1 MNTKSIVSI
10 VKCEDYTPERVRCA
24 VDEALALAEL
34 TGLFKSGEKVLLK
47 PNLLSPRSPDEAVT
61 THPAIIQAIGE
72 IAIQAKCEVS
82 IGDSPPFNG
91 ENAVKYAKLCEQ
103 TGVSAV
109 AKTLKIDLVRFE
121 ESVITANSE
130 NGRFYRSFEIAQ
142 AVIDSDVI
150 VNIPKMKTHGLTAF
164 SGAVKNVFGCV
175 PGIRKGIFHAQAAE
189 NRVTFAQMLVDLF
202 GMIKPAVNVMDGVIA
217 MEGEGPNA
225 GKPRQVG
232 VILASSDAV
241 ALDAVACALIGLNPM
256 SVDTT
261 RLAHEQG
268 LGCGDIQQ
276 IEIRGESIESVR
288 VSDFVLSSG
297 GNDWARIPYP
307 IKRMIRNQLTA
318 SPYISPNTCIG
329 CGDCARV
336 CPVKAITPGKP
347 PKIDLDKCIRCYCCH
362 EVCNPLAISLKRGWL
377 GELLLRSHRKK

>member
-1 MNTKSIVSI
+1 MN
-10 VKCEDYTPERVRCA
+10 
-24 VDEALALAEL
+24 EALDLAEL
-34 TGLFKSGEKVLLK
+34 TDNFKSGEKVLLK
-47 PNLLSPRSPDEAVT
+47 PNLLSARKPDEAVT
-61 THPAIIQAIGE
+61 THPTVIQAVGE
-72 IAIQAKCEVS
+72 IANRAKCRMS

-91 ENAVKYAKLCEQ
+91 ENPIKYAKLCEQ
-103 TGVSAV
+103 TGASAV
-109 AKTLKIDLVRFE
+109 TKTLNADLVRFE
-121 ESVITANSE
+121 ESVVTASSA

-142 AVIDSDVI
+142 AAIDADVI

-189 NRVTFAQMLVDLF
+189 NRETFAQMLVDLF
-202 GMIKPAVNVMDGVIA
+202 GVIKPAVNVMDAVIA

-241 ALDAVACALIGLNPM
+241 ALDAIACALIGLDPM

-276 IEIRGESIESVR
+276 IEIRGEDIESVR

-307 IKRMIRNQLTA
+307 IKRMIKHQLTA
-318 SPYISPNTCIG
+318 SPYISPDTCIG
-329 CGDCARV
+329 CGDCVRV
-336 CPVKAITPGKP
+336 CPVKAIVPGKP
-347 PKIDLDKCIRCYCCH
+347 PQIDLDKCIRCYCCH

-377 GELLLRSHRKK
+377 GRLLLRSHRKK